1 MVVCCASTFGCRAIG
16 RPSSLPSDA
25 LFGPMAGTDRMLA
38 AVSETAWV
46 QAMLDVEAA
55 LAGAE
60 ARVGV
65 IPAEAPDQIAAHC
78 KVAEFD
84 VAQLGR
90 DAVRSANPV
99 VPLVE
104 ALRAA
109 VPREVASFVH
119 YGATSQD
126 ILDTAMM
133 LIARQGLD
141 LVTVDL
147 VRSAAA
153 AASLADTHRSTL
165 MAARTL
171 MQQASVTTFGLKA
184 AGWLNAVI
192 EARAELVR
200 VRRTRLAIQFGGAA
214 GTLASLGDK
223 GLEVMAALASALDLP
238 QPTLPW
244 HTAGARIVEVANALA
259 IAAGVAGKVALD
271 VVLLAQTEVGEVS
284 EAGGGG
290 SSTLPQKHNPA
301 QAIAILAAVRG
312 VNAQVALLQGT
323 MLQEHERAAGAWQ
336 AEWPALS
343 ETLRLAGGAVSRL
356 ADLLSGLQVHPQRM
370 RHNLEGTAGLIMAE
384 SVVTAIGKRVDRM
397 TARKLIDAAVA
408 TAAAGGLPFAE
419 GLQQDRAIAAY
430 LTPGQLAEALDPA
443 NYVGSCGALIDRALE
458 AHRQRAKGDA

>member
-1 MVVCCASTFGCRAIG
+1 M
-16 RPSSLPSDA
+16 SS
-25 LFGPMAGTDRMLA
+25 TDRMLA
-38 AVSETAWV
+38 TVSETAWV

-55 LAGAE
+55 LARAA
-60 ARVGV
+60 ARAGV
-65 IPAEAPDQIAAHC
+65 IPSEAADQIAVHC

-99 VPLVE
+99 VPLVD

-109 VPREVASFVH
+109 VPKEVASFVH
-119 YGATSQD
+119 YGSTSQD
-126 ILDTAMM
+126 ILDSAMM

-141 LVTVDL
+141 IVSADL
-147 VRSAAA
+147 ERAAAA

-184 AGWLNAVI
+184 AGWLNALV

-200 VRRTRLAIQFGGAA
+200 VRRARLALQFGGAA
-214 GTLASLGDK
+214 GTLASLFDR
-223 GLEVMAALASALDLP
+223 GLEVMAALAAGLELP

-244 HTAGARIVEVANALA
+244 HTARARVVEVANALG

-271 VVLLAQTEVGEVS
+271 VVLMAQTEVGEVS

-290 SSTLPQKHNPA
+290 SSTLPQKHNPV
-301 QAIAILAAVRG
+301 QAIAILATVRG
-312 VNAQVALLQGT
+312 ANAHVALLQAA

-370 RHNLEGTAGLIMAE
+370 RHNLEGTGGLIMAE
-384 SVVTAIGKRVDRM
+384 AVVTAIGKRVDRM
-397 TARKLIDAAVA
+397 TARKLIDAALA
-408 TAAAGGLPFAE
+408 TAAAGGRPFAE
-419 GLQQDRAIAAY
+419 VLQQDSAIAAY
-430 LTPGQLAEALDPA
+430 LTPGQLAQALDPA
-443 NYVGSCGALIDRALE
+443 NYVGACGPLIDRALE
-458 AHRQRAKGDA
+458 AHRQQAKGDG

>member
-1 MVVCCASTFGCRAIG
+1 
-16 RPSSLPSDA
+16 
-25 LFGPMAGTDRMLA
+25 MAGTDRMLA

-78 KVAEFD
+78 TVAEFD

-109 VPREVASFVH
+109 VPKEVAAFVH

-141 LVTVDL
+141 LLSVDL
-147 VRSAAA
+147 ERAAAA
-153 AASLADTHRSTL
+153 AASLADQHRSTL

-171 MQQASVTTFGLKA
+171 MQQASVTTFGMKA
-184 AGWLNAVI
+184 AGWLSALI

-200 VRRTRLAIQFGGAA
+200 VRRTRLALQFGGAA

-223 GLEVMAALASALDLP
+223 GLDVVAALASRLDLP
-238 QPTLPW
+238 EPTLPW
-244 HTAGARIVEVANALA
+244 HTARARVVEVANALGV
-259 IAAGVAGKVALD
+259 AAGVAGKVALD
-271 VVLLAQTEVGEVS
+271 VVLMAQTEVGEVS

-290 SSTLPQKHNPA
+290 SSTLPQKHNPV
-301 QAIAILAAVRG
+301 QAIEILAAVRG
-312 VNAQVALLQGT
+312 VNGQVALLQGT
-323 MLQEHERAAGAWQ
+323 MLQEHERGAGAWQ

-356 ADLLSGLQVHPQRM
+356 ADLLSGLKVHPQRM
-370 RHNLEGTAGLIMAE
+370 RHNLDGTGGLIMAE
-384 SVVTAIGKRVDRM
+384 SVLTAMGKRVDRM

-408 TAAAGGLPFAE
+408 TAAAGGRPFAE
-419 GLQQDRAIAAY
+419 VLQRDRAIAAH

-443 NYVGSCGALIDRALE
+443 NYLGACGPLIDRALE
-458 AHRQRAKGDA
+458 AYRQQGKGDT